1 MYIST
6 GLFIISF
13 YDDTCNTFVLI
24 ALFFSD
30 STKSVKE
37 TAKGRTCRKLSEL
50 QYINYLVLISFSPD
64 RSLRHSSRLL
74 HLL

>member
-30 STKSVKE
+30 STKSVKVAE
-37 TAKGRTCRKLSEL
+37 GRTCRKLSEL
-50 QYINYLVLISFSPD
+50 QYINYHTSSPD

-74 HLL
+74 HVL

>member
-30 STKSVKE
+30 STKSVKVAE
-37 TAKGRTCRKLSEL
+37 GRTCRKLSEL
-50 QYINYLVLISFSPD
+50 QYINYLVIISFSPD
-64 RSLRHSSRLL
+64 KSLRHSSRLL
-74 HLL
+74 HVL

>member
-30 STKSVKE
+30 STKVAE
-37 TAKGRTCRKLSEL
+37 GRTCRKLSEL
-50 QYINYLVLISFSPD
+50 QYINYMYLVLISFCPD
-64 RSLRHSSRLL
+64 KSLRHSSRLL